1 MKKRGCRAGF
11 DDPAAHQK
19 DNIAGEAPGLADVM
33 GRHQDAGAIG
43 LCGLQ
48 DGFDFPRCPPVQIG
62 AWLVQKQDLR
72 VADQRTCEGKF
83 LLFAARKLAGGLIQ
97 HVPQTDFIRPEF
109 GALTGFFAPHT
120 VHGLA
125 LWWVCTLAPGVDI
138 STAPDAAPTHWDQVY
153 LPLLEAITLQQGD
166 ALQVTLTSDTRPEVG
181 LRLQWRVTHQRAG
194 KRISEQSLDSFRG
207 RLQA

>member
-1 MKKRGCRAGF
+1 M
-11 DDPAAHQK
+11 
-19 DNIAGEAPGLADVM
+19 
-33 GRHQDAGAIG
+33 
-43 LCGLQ
+43 
-48 DGFDFPRCPPVQIG
+48 
-62 AWLVQKQDLR
+62 
-72 VADQRTCEGKF
+72 
-83 LLFAARKLAGGLIQ
+83 
-97 HVPQTDFIRPEF
+97 
-109 GALTGFFAPHT
+109 
-120 VHGLA
+120 HGLA